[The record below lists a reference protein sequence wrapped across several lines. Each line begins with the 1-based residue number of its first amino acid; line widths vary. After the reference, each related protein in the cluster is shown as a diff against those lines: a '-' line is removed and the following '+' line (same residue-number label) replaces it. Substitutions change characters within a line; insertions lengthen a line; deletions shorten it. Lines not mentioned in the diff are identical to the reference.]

1 MNVSETRLKL
11 RDAATQ
17 MRLALK
23 APCDEEIVRSCIN
36 AFVSAGRSMTFVMQ
50 RESHDV
56 PELKAWY
63 EQR

>member
-1 MNVSETRLKL
+1 
-11 RDAATQ
+11 